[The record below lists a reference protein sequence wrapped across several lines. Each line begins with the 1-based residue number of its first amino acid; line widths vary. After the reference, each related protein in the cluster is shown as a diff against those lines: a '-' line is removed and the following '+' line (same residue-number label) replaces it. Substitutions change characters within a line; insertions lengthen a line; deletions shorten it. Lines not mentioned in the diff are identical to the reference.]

1 MFGIDEILYGKY
13 IEISFLERIR
23 DEVKF
28 KNIDELKNQLNQDK
42 EKCLKRINKY
52 E

>member
-1 MFGIDEILYGKY
+1 MFKISDEIKTLKQS
-13 IEISFLERIR
+13 I
-23 DEVKF
+23 

-42 EKCLKRINKY
+42 EKCLKSINKY